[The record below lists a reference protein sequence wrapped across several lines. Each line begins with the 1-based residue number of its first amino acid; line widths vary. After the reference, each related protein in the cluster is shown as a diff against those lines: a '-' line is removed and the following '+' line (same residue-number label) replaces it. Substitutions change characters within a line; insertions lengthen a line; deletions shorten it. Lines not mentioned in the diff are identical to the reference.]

1 MENWKKIVTM
11 ALKEDKADQDI
22 TSKFLIPASL
32 KVWAEIIAMQN
43 GVFCGAEI
51 VRIVFSGHQFK
62 IKEILSDGSSV
73 KKNQLIAQIYGPA
86 REILSR
92 ERTLLNLIQ
101 RLSGISSLTAKFVRA
116 VRPYPVKIYD
126 TRKTTP
132 GLRNMEKY
140 AVRCGGGYN
149 HRLNLSD
156 MVLIKDNHL
165 ALLKNIDKQTINKFP
180 KKIRVELETESFP
193 QVKQALTLGVD
204 IIMLDNFPLSVMD
217 KAIRLIKKQRGDNE
231 YPQIEVSG
239 GLNLENIPS
248 VARLQPDRISIGVL
262 THSAPALDISL
273 EIQQRVPPFERG
285 IKGDFKI
292 KNNV

>member
-1 MENWKKIVTM
+1 MENWGKIVKL
-11 ALKEDKADQDI
+11 ALREDRAERDI
-22 TSKFLIPASL
+22 TSKFLIPASR

-51 VRIVFSGHQFK
+51 IRIVFSGHRFK
-62 IKEILSDGSSV
+62 IKEILTDGCPV
-73 KKNQLIAQIYGPA
+73 KKKQLIARIYGPA
-86 REILSR
+86 GEILSR

-165 ALLKNIDKQTINKFP
+165 ALLRGINRQTINKFP
-180 KKIRVELETESFP
+180 KKIMVELETESFS
-193 QVKQALTLGVD
+193 QVKRALTLGVD
-204 IIMLDNFPLSVMD
+204 IIMLDNFSLSLMN
-217 KAIRLIKKQRGDNE
+217 KAIKLIKKHRGISE

-239 GLNLENIPS
+239 GLTLQNIHS
-248 VARLQPDRISIGVL
+248 VARLQPERISIGAL

-273 EIQQRVPPFERG
+273 EIS
-285 IKGDFKI
+285 KKH
-292 KNNV
+292 